1 MMLAQTLRL
10 AVLGAALIAAAGPRA
25 LAQGSTMPEQRLMQI
40 VARQK
45 ELLDEAAKQGENLDE
60 EGLRSQLQTVG
71 HDYELLLHDSPGFA
85 AAYAAYA
92 TLLEKVD
99 MRKEAMAMYLKANQL
114 DPDIPLVK
122 NQIGNYLAEDGR
134 PVEAVNYYL
143 AAIKLEPKE
152 PLYHYQLGR
161 LLNEARD
168 AFLEKKVYTR
178 TQLDQAMLNAF
189 RTAAELAPDR
199 IEFVYRYAE
208 SFYDLEKPD
217 YDQALK
223 VWAALE
229 EKASSPVEQQ
239 TMRLHAANILIKQGR
254 TDHARALLDTV
265 TDPGLAG
272 QKKKLVAQLPVKPK
286 D

>member
-1 MMLAQTLRL
+1 MKLAQTLRL

-25 LAQGSTMPEQRLMQI
+25 LAQGSTMPEQRLVQL

-60 EGLRSQLQTVG
+60 EGLRAQLQTVG
-71 HDYELLLHDSPGFA
+71 HDYELLIHDSPGFA

-168 AFLEKKVYTR
+168 TFLEKKVYTR

-223 VWAALE
+223 VWAVLE

-265 TDPGLAG
+265 TDPGLAA